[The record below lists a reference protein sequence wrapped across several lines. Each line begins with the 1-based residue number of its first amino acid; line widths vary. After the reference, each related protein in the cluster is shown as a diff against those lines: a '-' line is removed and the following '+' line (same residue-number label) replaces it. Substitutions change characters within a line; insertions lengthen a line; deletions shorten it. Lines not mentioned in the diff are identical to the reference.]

1 MKLFD
6 LLKEISY
13 QQYGDLLT
21 DSEVSAICFDSR
33 KVTKD
38 ALFICIEGETS
49 DGHDYA
55 LQAENAGALAIVAQH
70 QTASTLPHFIV
81 KNSRTAMFY
90 LAAAFYGHPEKEMHF
105 IGVTGT
111 NGKTSTTF
119 FIKQL
124 LDSLGEKTGLMGTVC
139 NMIGDR
145 ELPSGFTTPEPAA
158 LFSMLRQM
166 KEEGVR
172 YVVMEV
178 SSHSL
183 SQDRVCGINFDVGV
197 FTNLTQDHLDYHKTI
212 ENYKNE
218 KKKLFLQSDICVLNI
233 DDPVGKEFADACADK
248 KVLTYSTRYNEADYV
263 AKEIKLRANGVKFM
277 MLTRGSLQRVDIS
290 TPGIFTVYNISAAV
304 AALCAAGFPFEKI
317 VQNVSHLPQVAG
329 RAQMLPDTG
338 DFGVMLDYAHTPDAL
353 ENILK
358 TVRDYAPARIITLF
372 GCGGDRDSTK
382 RPIMGRVAAEHSDYL
397 VVTSD
402 NPRTED
408 PKKIIDD
415 IMVGVKEKRTPYTVI
430 ENRREAIAFALQ
442 MAEPDDIVL
451 LAGKGHENYQILAD
465 GKIDFDEKQI
475 VKECLQQMQ
484 RKA

>member
-6 LLKEISY
+6 LIREISY
-13 QQYGDLLT
+13 QQYGEISADT
-21 DSEVSAICFDSR
+21 FVSAICFDSR
-33 KVTKD
+33 KVTEG

-49 DGHDYA
+49 DGHDFA
-55 LQAENAGALAIVAQH
+55 LQAEKAGACAIVAQRK
-70 QTASTLPHFIV
+70 TASKLPHFIV
-81 KNSRTAMFY
+81 ENSRKAMFD

-124 LDSLGEKTGLMGTVC
+124 LDVLGEKAGLMGTVC

-158 LFSMLRQM
+158 LFSLLRQM
-166 KEEGVR
+166 KEEGVT

-183 SQDRVCGINFDVGV
+183 SQDRVCGIPFEVGV

-218 KKKLFLQSDICVLNI
+218 KKKLFLQSKTCVLNI
-233 DDPVGKEFADACADK
+233 DDPVGKEYLAACEDK
-248 KVLTYSTRYNEADYV
+248 KVLTYSAHHNEADYV
-263 AKEIKLRANGVKFM
+263 AKEIKLRADGVKFM
-277 MLTRGSLQRVDIS
+277 LLTRGSLQRIRLS

-317 VQNVSHLPQVAG
+317 VAGVEHLPQVAG
-329 RAQMLPDTG
+329 RAQMVEDTG
-338 DFGVMLDYAHTPDAL
+338 EFGVMIDYAHTPDAL

-358 TVRDYAPARIITLF
+358 TVRGYAPARIITLF

-382 RPIMGRVAAEHSDYL
+382 RPIMGAVAAEHSDYL

-408 PKKIIDD
+408 PSKIIAD
-415 IMVGVKEKRTPYTVI
+415 IMVGIKDTTTPYTVI
-430 ENRREAIAFALQ
+430 ENRREAIAFALSL
-442 MAEPDDIVL
+442 AEKEDIVI
-451 LAGKGHENYQILAD
+451 LAGKGHEKYQILSD
-465 GKIDFDEKQI
+465 GKIDFDEEQI

-484 RKA
+484 QKA